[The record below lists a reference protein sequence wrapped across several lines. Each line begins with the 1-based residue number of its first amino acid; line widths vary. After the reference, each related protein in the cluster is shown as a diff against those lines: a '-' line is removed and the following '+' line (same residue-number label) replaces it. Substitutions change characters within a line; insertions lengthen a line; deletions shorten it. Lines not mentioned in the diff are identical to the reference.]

1 MASANGTL
9 LEGVFLDALPIP
21 TLNRPFGVHLWPH
34 FSNIF
39 EITMGSSTANFK
51 FVVGKTTLST
61 LKETSTFVAVYY
73 AIIFGGRKL
82 MRNREP
88 FKLKALFLVHNLIL
102 VTISALLLALYVE
115 ELVPIIAKK
124 GLFFA
129 ICDRG
134 GGWTQP
140 LLILYY
146 VRWFLPNA
154 SSSTQCANRLPS

>member
-1 MASANGTL
+1 
-9 LEGVFLDALPIP
+9 
-21 TLNRPFGVHLWPH
+21 
-34 FSNIF
+34 
-39 EITMGSSTANFK
+39 
-51 FVVGKTTLST
+51 
-61 LKETSTFVAVYY
+61 
-73 AIIFGGRKL
+73 